1 MPKISQ
7 QIDKLTNSI
16 VNRITGESFAT
27 DVIELKREELKTLK
41 RGWKFDWNKE
51 SSNGMVFKLVNRF
64 SPEVIQGLISIKEEN
79 GFILMRLVETAPHN
93 FGSNKVYEG
102 VLGNLVAFAC
112 KISFSKGFN
121 GYVSF
126 EAKTKLLSHYT
137 KVLKAKVITGSKMYI
152 DTNAA
157 MFLVK
162 TYFKD

>member
-7 QIDKLTNSI
+7 KIDKLTNSI
-16 VNRITGESFAT
+16 VNRLSGESFAT
-27 DVIELKREELKTLK
+27 DVIELKKEELKNLK

-51 SSNGMVFKLVNRF
+51 FSSGTVFKLVNIHA
-64 SPEVIQGLISIKEEN
+64 PEVIQGLISIKEEN

-112 KISFSKGFN
+112 KTSFSQGFN

-126 EAKTKLLSHYT
+126 EAKTKLISHYT
-137 KVLKAKVITGSKMYI
+137 NVLKAKVITGFRMYI

-157 MFLVK
+157 IFLVDK
-162 TYFKD
+162 YFKD